1 MKKGPIIAGV
11 LILAVAAGAG
21 GGWYY
26 YQKNGDFG
34 VLQQY
39 IDKLPLDQIPFFGGD
54 EDDSDAVYVT
64 AVSTLMGT
72 NTGLQNRYAGVVEPQ
87 DTVSVQIDSG
97 RKVKQVHVKT
107 GDVVKRGQLLFEY
120 DLTSIQEDL
129 QEARLDLDRLK
140 NEAIS
145 IQDQIKT
152 LEKEKK
158 KAKQNAQLSYTIEI
172 ETNKMNLKKNEYD
185 QISKEAQIEKLERAT
200 GNTEVR
206 SEIDGLI
213 QKIDNSKMATD
224 DSGDISDTIEED
236 SYYQSDSGDGAFITI
251 LSTGEYRVKG
261 TINELNINSLTPGQA
276 VIIRS
281 RMDET
286 QTWKGMMG
294 NIDRE
299 NASTSG
305 DSSSYFGFGGD
316 SSDSQTSSSSYPF
329 YVEMDS
335 SDGMMLGQHVYI
347 ELDEGQ
353 EEAKKG
359 VWLTEFFIA
368 DAETDSPYVW
378 AASDK
383 NRLEKRPVVLG
394 EYDENLE
401 EYEILEGLS
410 EDDRIAFPASGLEEG
425 MKTVL
430 GTAEETMEAMFED
443 YEDEEYSDEDL
454 EGEDFEDED
463 YEDEEY
469 EDYEEEYDDE
479 GIEEIEVVEG
489 DEEIIEDSDWEV
501 LEEEVYEIDED
512 EFSDEDYDAEIVE
525 DDEPDLMMLD
535 E

>member
-1 MKKGPIIAGV
+1 MKKGPIIAGI
-11 LILAVAAGAG
+11 LLLAVAAGAG

-26 YQKNGDFG
+26 YNENGDFG
-34 VLQQY
+34 VLQPY
-39 IDKLPLDQIPFFGGD
+39 IDKIPFLNPE
-54 EDDSDAVYVT
+54 EDDSNSVYVT

-72 NTGLQNRYAGVVEPQ
+72 SSGIQNRYAGVVEPQ
-87 DTVSVQIDSG
+87 NTVSVQIDSG
-97 RKVKQVHVKT
+97 RKVSRVNVKT

-140 NEAIS
+140 NESIS

-185 QISKEAQIEKLERAT
+185 QISKQAQIERLERAT

-236 SYYQSDSGDGAFITI
+236 SYYQSDDGGDGAFITI

-261 TINELNINSLTPGQA
+261 MINELNINSLTPGQA

-286 QTWKGMMG
+286 QTWRGTMG
-294 NIDRE
+294 TIDRE
-299 NASTSG
+299 NASSG
-305 DSSSYFGFGGD
+305 DSSSGFGFGE

-359 VWLTEFFIA
+359 VWLTAFFIA
-368 DAETDSPYVW
+368 DADSDSPYVW
-378 AASDK
+378 VANDR
-383 NRLEKRPVVLG
+383 NRLEMRQLVLG

-410 EDDRIAFPASGLEEG
+410 EDDRIAFPAPSLEEG
-425 MKTVL
+425 MRTIL
-430 GTAEETMEAMFED
+430 GTAEETMEAMFEEELEED
-443 YEDEEYSDEDL
+443 YVDEDY
-454 EGEDFEDED
+454 EGEDFEDESLED
-463 YEDEEY
+463 ESFDEEY
-469 EDYEEEYDDE
+469 EDEDF
-479 GIEEIEVVEG
+479 EEIEVIEG
-489 DEEIIEDSDWEV
+489 EEEIIEDSDWEV
-501 LEEEVYEIDED
+501 MDEEVYEIDDE
-512 EFSDEDYDAEIVE
+512 EFSDEDYEAEIVE
-525 DDEPDLMMLD
+525 EEEPDLMMLD